1 MTVKDVR
8 WPALAAVAGSALLVV
23 LDGTVVAVALDT
35 LASSFEAR
43 IDQVV
48 WATTGYLLAVAAVLP
63 VLNYLTARFGSRVMF
78 LAGLLLFMAGSG
90 LTALA
95 WSVPALV
102 LFRVVQGLGGGLV
115 EPTAMT
121 LAAGFAPPGR
131 MGRVMGVMS
140 MVINV
145 APVAGPLVGGLLL
158 QTGHWQWIFVINL
171 PLGLLALAAALA
183 ATKPAT
189 PSGAPTPSPGRTSP
203 VPRADIPGLL
213 LLTVG
218 FVALLFAL
226 NGSGGGGP
234 SPAVTV
240 TGVAGVLLLLLY
252 VPYALRLRDRPPA
265 LDLRLFVRP
274 GFGPS
279 LGIMGLVGLVMFA
292 QLTSLP
298 LFAAERFR
306 LSGLEQGVLVSALG
320 VGLLV
325 SMSAGGRLSDKVGA
339 RPLVMIGS
347 AVTLAGA
354 LGFVLTHDELPL
366 PALYTLFVVVGLGFG
381 ATAAP
386 TVAGAFRLV
395 GPGEQAAASTALFMT
410 VQFGASIGVT
420 LLGLLQAVVEDWVFW
435 LFLVVAVAQAAVFT
449 LGSRLPRAVSEPVQ
463 QPLTSGQP
471 EHFSSS

>member
-35 LASSFEAR
+35 LATSFEAR

-63 VLNYLTARFGSRVMF
+63 VLNHLTARFGPRVLF
-78 LAGLLLFMAGSG
+78 VVGLLLFMAGSG

-95 WSVPALV
+95 WSVPTLV

-121 LAAGFAPPGR
+121 LAAGFAPPDR

-140 MVINV
+140 MVINL

-171 PLGLLALAAALA
+171 PLGLLALTAALA
-183 ATKPAT
+183 AT
-189 PSGAPTPSPGRTSP
+189 RTDRRTQPKASLIP
-203 VPRADIPGLL
+203 PPDIPGLL
-213 LLTVG
+213 MLTVG
-218 FVALLFAL
+218 FVAVLFAL
-226 NGSGGGGP
+226 NRSAENGANVWTIS
-234 SPAVTV
+234 A
-240 TGVAGVLLLLLY
+240 GVAGLFLLVLY
-252 VPYALRLRDRPPA
+252 VPYALRLGSRPPA
-265 LDLRLFVRP
+265 LDLRLFTRK

-279 LGIMGLVGLVMFA
+279 LGVMGLVGLVMFA

-298 LFAAERFR
+298 LFAGERFD
-306 LSGLEQGVLVSALG
+306 LTGLEQGVLVSALG
-320 VGLLV
+320 LGLLI
-325 SMSAGGRLSDKVGA
+325 SMSTGGRLSDSVGA

-347 AVTLAGA
+347 AVTLVGA
-354 LGFVLTHDELPL
+354 LVFVLTHNELAL
-366 PALYTLFVVVGLGFG
+366 PGLYALFVVIGLGFG

-386 TVAGAFRLV
+386 TVAGAFRLL
-395 GPGEQAAASTALFMT
+395 GPGEQAAGSTALFMS
-410 VQFGASIGVT
+410 VQFGASVGVT
-420 LLGLLQAVVEDWVFW
+420 LLGLLQAVVNDWVAW
-435 LFLVVAVAQAAVFT
+435 LFLVVATAQVVVFV
-449 LGSRLPRAVSEPVQ
+449 LGSRLGTGSEGQ
-463 QPLTSGQP
+463 ALESGQL
-471 EHFSSS
+471 EHFSSP